1 MSATISSS
9 SSSSSS
15 LVPIF
20 DKPNTSHE
28 TLFKWLYDAV
38 ADECSGN
45 MQHAW
50 KHLNKDTLDEVFN
63 YRSIVKGYSILHRAI
78 ESKQNQNVRFLLQN
92 GFPVKD
98 TYSVDGLTPLLL
110 AIQTKNVDI
119 SKELLALNIDST
131 DDIGNTPLHYAI
143 QYNMDKN
150 FIKDIIELKKEL
162 VEMPNLSGLYPIHFA
177 CIYNRLDI
185 LHFFT
190 QTFRVV
196 DKFWNSPLM
205 YASKM
210 GHLEMVEALVKES
223 EPLLKNNMGKTAIDI
238 VGNEASLSIPMD
250 LEKIKQI
257 LSSEKGR
264 PEEQH
269 RLELE
274 HLHKIREVFQQRCD
288 KLHNHKVNRL
298 ERDLGKLYDLLNLIR
313 EKQKDLETRYESLMQ
328 LLKK

>member
-1 MSATISSS
+1 MQSPT
-9 SSSSSS
+9 S
-15 LVPIF
+15 LIPTF
-20 DKPNTSHE
+20 DKPNASHE

-50 KHLNKDTLDEVFN
+50 KHLNKDTLEEVFN

-98 TYSVDGLTPLLL
+98 TFSVDGLTPLLL
-110 AIQTKNVDI
+110 AIQTRNIDI
-119 SKELLALNIDST
+119 ARELLTQNLDST

-143 QYNMDKN
+143 QYNMEKS
-150 FIKDIIELKKEL
+150 FVKEIIDLKKEL
-162 VEMPNLSGLYPIHFA
+162 LEMPNLSGLYPIHFA
-177 CIYNRLDI
+177 CIYNRLDLI
-185 LHFFT
+185 DFFKD
-190 QTFRVV
+190 TFRVV
-196 DKFWNSPLM
+196 DRFWNSPLM

-210 GHLEMVEALVKES
+210 GHLEMVEKLVTES
-223 EPLLKNNMGKTAIDI
+223 ELSLKNSNGETALDLVGK
-238 VGNEASLSIPMD
+238 EASLAIPID
-250 LEKIKQI
+250 LEKIKQLI
-257 LSSEKGR
+257 SNNTGK

-274 HLHKIREVFQQRCD
+274 HLHRVREIYQQRCD
-288 KLHNHKVNRL
+288 KIHNHKVNRL
-298 ERDLGKLYDLLNLIR
+298 ERDLSKLYDLMNLIR
-313 EKQKDLETRYESLMQ
+313 EKQRDLETRYESLMQ